1 VCSKILGSESSPL
14 PASTAYATVEE
25 KRNEWKMAAAT
36 ASAQAQKETEK
47 WVNVDL
53 GESFYR
59 ELLMKKKTRHFRGE
73 FSQLAYNS
81 HVMPSLRL
89 AFLELNALI
98 NSSNCDDEEL
108 SVADFL
114 HPPTY
119 TEMKKAKR
127 PRVAVT
133 EAKEPLPEIGLADHV
148 VRFENYDLNS
158 EDLPPQIQFAANAV
172 LAKFK
177 STGHSTVTHVSLEEL
192 NDKHLILQAQNLFG
206 EHVGKISFRKP
217 FQPFACELTNS
228 NGGASIYAFRVKTEG
243 RFKQI
248 NEADVWTLPS
258 LKEKKKD
265 SDVTEAPRDEVFTV
279 LFHLFPSA
287 CRYERTHATHF
298 DAVSLKKL
306 QNTFE
311 KAIEVDTFEQ
321 TWKDIGSYV
330 LLGKAAVEVLKTDDF
345 LTALHF
351 LFFHV
356 KHLWPYNL
364 RGSPMDS
371 CSQMAL
377 LQKFVRSEVKRWT
390 DRRMTYYIRPKP
402 LEEEEEDGVEDEE
415 DGDDDDLDAM
425 SDD

>member
-1 VCSKILGSESSPL
+1 MPT
-14 PASTAYATVEE
+14 STARAAVEE
-25 KRNEWKMAAAT
+25 KSNEWKMATAT
-36 ASAQAQKETEK
+36 ASAQAQKQPEK
-47 WVNVDL
+47 WVNTDK
-53 GESFYR
+53 GEPFYR
-59 ELLMKKKTRHFRGE
+59 DLLMKKRVRRFRGE
-73 FSQLAYNS
+73 FSQLAFN
-81 HVMPSLRL
+81 HHMMPSLRL

-119 TEMKKAKR
+119 MALHEAKK
-127 PRVAVT
+127 PRVAAA
-133 EAKEPLPEIGLADHV
+133 EAKEPLPEIGFAEYV
-148 VRFENYDLNS
+148 VRFELHDLNS

-177 STGHSTVTHVSLEEL
+177 ATGHSTVTHVSLEEL

-258 LKEKKKD
+258 LKEEKKD

-356 KHLWPYNL
+356 KHLWPYSL

-402 LEEEEEDGVEDEE
+402 LEAKSEDEEEEDGVEDEE